1 MKKLFVL
8 ALIVVVTIVMTATA
22 FAVAPGKTVEFDGK
36 GAGKVI
42 FDGKIHA
49 ASAKCADCHTKLFP
63 YKKGGVNLTMKDM
76 NAGQYCGEC
85 HNGAK
90 AFDIKVAGNCAK
102 CHKK

>member
-8 ALIVVVTIVMTATA
+8 VLIVVVTIVMTATA
-22 FAVAPGKTVEFDGK
+22 FAVPPGKTVEFDGK

-49 ASAKCADCHTKLFP
+49 ASTKCAECHTKLFP
-63 YKKGGVNLTMKDM
+63 YKKGGVTLTMNDM
-76 NAGQYCGEC
+76 KAGKYCGAC
-85 HNGAK
+85 HNGTK
-90 AFDIKVAGNCAK
+90 AFDTKAPENCAK